1 MVGTERTYF
10 LLNNKAV
17 NLHVLSASS
26 SACEKALDKLYTS
39 APEKAVQGQLSL
51 IDIAGTSVSMFLST
65 WRLNVEVARVCSL
78 YYPEMMACCCELC
91 ACHPI
96 RTSVAASAKLQ
107 NGQEQHPTYHII
119 SLGHEPL
126 VRFNGFV
133 LLNQLH
139 VLLVRLLLVIS
150 LGI

>member
-26 SACEKALDKLYTS
+26 SACEKALDKLYTI

-78 YYPEMMACCCELC
+78 EDTVRRSCRHSPVHPEFC
-91 ACHPI
+91 
-96 RTSVAASAKLQ
+96 
-107 NGQEQHPTYHII
+107 
-119 SLGHEPL
+119 
-126 VRFNGFV
+126 RF
-133 LLNQLH
+133 
-139 VLLVRLLLVIS
+139 S
-150 LGI
+150 